1 MITIEYLKTVCEIQ
15 WDWNNI
21 LGAIKEVYADKG
33 FKSRADN
40 FLRSRIVE
48 LCLPAFS
55 SIIHIDEDGIDFELI
70 VEGIKVF
77 IEGKFGQGYLLKRGG
92 TSKIKMKNYYGKIN
106 DETFEKFKSETKLDY
121 LMIVDT
127 KYYKVALTTREIA
140 QKYYFTSGDGVK
152 TVIPENE
159 LVYLDLDISNFTFP
173 SSGVKISQVLNE
185 VITDWIK
192 NR

>member
-55 SIIHIDEDGIDFELI
+55 SIIHIDEDGIDFELT
-70 VEGIKVF
+70 VDGMKVF
-77 IEGKFGQGYLLKRGG
+77 IEGKFGQGYLPKKGG

-121 LMIVDT
+121 VMIVDT
-127 KYYKVALTTREIA
+127 KYYTVALATRETA

-152 TVIPENE
+152 TRIPKDE
-159 LVYLDLDISNFTFP
+159 LVYLDLDVSNFTFP
-173 SSGVKISQVLNE
+173 SSGVKISEVLNE
-185 VITDWIK
+185 VIINWIE